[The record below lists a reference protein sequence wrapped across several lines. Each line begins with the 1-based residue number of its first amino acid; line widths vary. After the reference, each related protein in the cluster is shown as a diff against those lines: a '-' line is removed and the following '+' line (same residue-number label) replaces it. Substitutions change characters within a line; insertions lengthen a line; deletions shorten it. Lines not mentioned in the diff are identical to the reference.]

1 MPSSKPTP
9 DTVTATLGSDSL
21 LQASLLISVLI
32 SRSIGPSP
40 ATGPS
45 VLDPLVG
52 LTNPDGPAGWLDTCV
67 T

>member
-9 DTVTATLGSDSL
+9 DTVTATLGWDSL

-40 ATGPS
+40 ATGQS
-45 VLDPLVG
+45 AVDPLVG
-52 LTNPDGPAGWLDTCV
+52 STNPGGSAGWLDTCV